1 MAFESRRGTDQAD
14 VSQAS
19 GRPGIQAA
27 HVTRCPCNTRREA
40 EMEGVSRRGR
50 QEPGPRA
57 SF

>member
-40 EMEGVSRRGR
+40 EMEGVSR
-50 QEPGPRA
+50 
-57 SF
+57 